1 MARARLRGW
10 TQRVGVAH
18 AAPTMLR
25 RRRGRGR
32 GARWPLAASDAATS
46 PTDSALLRRRGRFAP
61 LAGRHDQPRH
71 VRAARGD
78 RLGVR
83 ATLDAC
89 AAAGSPA
96 QVVRSAP
103 ASTRWWAL
111 RRWVASH
118 GCGSKSTR
126 RRSFAGRRWRLAATR
141 RCTARCRKVR
151 PPRRSSAAPSR
162 RAGYQL
168 RAADLRDVSAL
179 EAALADAGWRPAE
192 PTLVLAE
199 CVLVYLPPEAA
210 AAVVALFGG
219 APGGGALAVYEQ
231 IGPDDPFGR
240 TMVDNLR
247 RRNCALLGLA
257 ACPSCAA
264 QEARARAAGYSRA
277 EAVPVLE
284 YYEAAV
290 SADERRRVERSSCS
304 TSSRSGGCSFRTTR
318 WRSPCATDAV
328 APTRRSARSR
338 SARRSRAC
346 SRRPPRTLYLASM
359 GIRTSK
365 CRSYRIPWLW
375 HLRTPNA
382 VFSRLG
388 SAWGPRAR

>member
-1 MARARLRGW
+1 MASQLAAHDGFDRD
-10 TQRVGVAH
+10 GVARTADAAH
-18 AAPTMLR
+18 A
-25 RRRGRGR
+25 GR
-32 GARWPLAASDAATS
+32 LAASDAGYFA
-46 PTDSALLRRRGRFAP
+46 DGFLRCFAGAAGLRRSPGAMINRGTFAR
-61 LAGRHDQPRH
+61 LAAIGSACEQF
-71 VRAARGD
+71 
-78 RLGVR
+78 
-83 ATLDAC
+83 LDAC

-96 QVVRSAP
+96 QVVSLGAGLD
-103 ASTRWWAL
+103 TRWWAL
-111 RRWVASH
+111 HALGRQPRLWVEVDQEEVVRRKALAIGRDAALHGALPEGAAAASLER
-118 GCGSKSTR
+118 G
-126 RRSFAGRRWRLAATR
+126 A
-141 RCTARCRKVR
+141 V
-151 PPRRSSAAPSR
+151 SSA
-162 RAGYQL
+162 AGYQL

-290 SADERRRVERSSCS
+290 SADERRRVERLELLDELEE
-304 TSSRSGGCSFRTTR
+304 
-318 WRSPCATDAV
+318 WRLLLSHYAV
-328 APTRRSARSR
+328 ALAVRDGRGGADAPLGALSLRAPVARLFPPPPPADA
-338 SARRSRAC
+338 ARGADPAPS
-346 SRRPPRTLYLASM
+346 
-359 GIRTSK
+359 
-365 CRSYRIPWLW
+365 
-375 HLRTPNA
+375 
-382 VFSRLG
+382 
-388 SAWGPRAR
+388 